1 MDMKYR
7 SLFLTTAALA
17 LLCACSSDGLTDDGS
32 QQSQL
37 PISLQ
42 SRLTGAQTRGALDDD
57 ASLKRLQSTQIAEG
71 EKVYAWVEDNNG
83 TASTAYINA
92 WQLEA
97 NGDGSFLATTQY
109 YPATGDNV
117 DIYCIHGN
125 FGTILSGTFP
135 TAGLSHT
142 VAANQSSE
150 VAYLKS
156 DLLYGS
162 VQNQGRRTSQPVVF
176 KHKLTKIE
184 VKLKV
189 GDGVT
194 APELANG
201 SSTITILGMKNVAT
215 YTPARSA
222 ALADGGDIA
231 TYGGTVVASGTATD
245 IQMYMQKETDA
256 TATIAVFGEAIIV
269 PQTVS
274 STASFLKIHTAS
286 GGDMFAKL
294 GGTADKVFEAG
305 KKYVY
310 TVTVSLSGIT
320 LSSSISDWA
329 DGTGDDINADID
341 P

>member
-7 SLFLTTAALA
+7 NLFLTTAALA
-17 LLCACSSDGLTDDGS
+17 LLSACSGDSLTGS
-32 QQSQL
+32 GSEQPQQ
-37 PISLQ
+37 PISLVSQ
-42 SRLTGAQTRGALDDD
+42 LTGAQTRGALDDD
-57 ASLKRLQSTQIAEG
+57 ASLTRLQSTQIAEG

-83 TASTAYINA
+83 SASTAYIDA
-92 WQLEA
+92 WSLEA
-97 NGDGSFLATTQY
+97 QGDGTFLASTQY

-125 FGTILSGTFP
+125 FGTVLSGAFP
-135 TAGLSHT
+135 TASLSHT

-162 VQNQGRRTSQPVVF
+162 VQNQGRRDKQPIVF
-176 KHKLTKIE
+176 KHKLAKIE

-189 GDGVT
+189 GEGLT
-194 APELANG
+194 APQLANG
-201 SSTITILGMKNVAT
+201 SSTVTILGTKNIAT
-215 YTPARSA
+215 YTPAKSA
-222 ALADGGDIA
+222 ALADGGSIA
-231 TYGGTVVASGTATD
+231 TYGGTVVASGSETD
-245 IQMYMQKETDA
+245 IAMFMQKETDE

-269 PQTVS
+269 PQAIS
-274 STASFLKIHTAS
+274 PTANFIKIHTAS
-286 GGDMFAKL
+286 GGDMYAKL

-310 TVTVSLSGIT
+310 TVTVSLSGISLT
-320 LSSSISDWA
+320 STITDWV

-341 P
+341 S